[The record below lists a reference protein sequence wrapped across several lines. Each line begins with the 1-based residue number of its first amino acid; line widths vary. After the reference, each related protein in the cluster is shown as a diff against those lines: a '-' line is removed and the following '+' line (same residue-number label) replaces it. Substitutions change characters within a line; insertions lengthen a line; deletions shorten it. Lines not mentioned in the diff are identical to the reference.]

1 MKKFIFFARV
11 CTWLTLV
18 HPLSVSAQDTTSVY
32 PNYVVIGAF
41 AFRDNAIEF
50 TDEANKKNKLP
61 AKFEM
66 NPNRNLFYVF
76 VMTTPDRELAF
87 AEALK
92 LRTDTRYFDT
102 WVYSGALGELGL
114 AQRSTGHNQDFNPE
128 TGRQIHSLTAEHLQ
142 AQPGDDNVNGLSQGG
157 KRKSPDNSEANTDP
171 SAKAIGSGRTVSQG
185 TNSSQNNNGK
195 GVVRGEGQTNS
206 VIPGTETGDGE
217 LNVNQGAAN
226 QN

>member
-18 HPLSVSAQDTTSVY
+18 FPLSVSAQDTTSVY

-41 AFRDNAIEF
+41 AFKNNAVEF

-76 VMTTPDRELAF
+76 VMTTPDREVAF

-92 LRTDTRYFDT
+92 LRTGTRYFDT

-114 AQRSTGHNQDFNPE
+114 TQRSAGQNQDLNPE
-128 TGRQIHSLTAEHLQ
+128 TRREIHSLSAEPLHARPRDGTVNSTSLNRQ
-142 AQPGDDNVNGLSQGG
+142 GKSAVNPGADAD
-157 KRKSPDNSEANTDP
+157 R
-171 SAKAIGSGRTVSQG
+171 SAKAIASGGTVSQG
-185 TNSSQNNNGK
+185 PSSPRNNNSESTIQ
-195 GVVRGEGQTNS
+195 GEEATN
-206 VIPGTETGDGE
+206 GGDHTHADRR
-217 LNVNQGAAN
+217 Q
-226 QN
+226 